1 MKKNQDLQ
9 KAPLESDQDFANF
22 LHRVRKERD
31 IHYEQLAEG
40 LMSISQLSRIVKGKR
55 PVHKNMRDRLL
66 GRLGIASDLYENLL
80 DVDDYRAWECQR
92 NIMFAV
98 EQGET
103 ENAERL
109 IAEYDR
115 QTGPNSKLKQQFCLV
130 MRAEV
135 LKQKNADMAEICACY
150 EKAVKLTV
158 PNVEQLCLETSLLS
172 IQEINMILEY
182 AYYAKGEG
190 RDFPEACRRL
200 MAFVE
205 NAVYD
210 ELSKVK
216 IYPKIAYY
224 YLREK
229 FDGQSVQGVEQPSES
244 LRICNRAIEML
255 RDTGRAFYLL
265 ELLEIKCGILEIV
278 GKDSDELKESVE
290 LANLFRKL
298 YAEYDI
304 PAYMRDC
311 VYLYRQRWIFYIGD
325 VLRIRRNM
333 YGLTQEELC
342 EGICVTKTLRRA
354 EKMMSDMHQDLL
366 TAVMRRLGLSKEY
379 QRISLATNDWEVVRL
394 NEELAI
400 CRNNFEVG
408 KARELLRKM
417 EGKVSFEIPENK
429 QYFIEV
435 EASLDWMEGK
445 ISARELA
452 AREEEALQCTLNTK
466 EMFDTTDI
474 FLTEMEM
481 SCLRKKIQGLVGVE
495 KRKHIDFLIQYFES
509 CEKKQALSDCIVMY
523 EFVMV
528 RMASE
533 LANMGEHEIA
543 IQIDK
548 KVLRESLMCRRVWVM
563 ANILYDILWSE
574 QESNNSNEQSLVK
587 EKMTENLRDCI
598 KISHFCK
605 QTYGEKFFNEKV
617 NQL

>member
-1 MKKNQDLQ
+1 M
-9 KAPLESDQDFANF
+9 
-22 LHRVRKERD
+22 
-31 IHYEQLAEG
+31 
-40 LMSISQLSRIVKGKR
+40 
-55 PVHKNMRDRLL
+55 

-98 EQGET
+98 EQGEKET
-103 ENAERL
+103 AERL

-130 MRAEV
+130 MLAEV

-158 PNVEQLCLETSLLS
+158 PNVDQLCLETSLLS

-190 RDFPEACRRL
+190 RDFPEACRGL

-229 FDGQSVQGVEQPSES
+229 FDGQSVQGVEQLSES
-244 LRICNRAIEML
+244 LHICNRAIEML

-278 GKDSDELKESVE
+278 GKDSDELKGSVE

-379 QRISLATNDWEVVRL
+379 QRARLVTNDREVLILRD
-394 NEELAI
+394 ELLV
-400 CRNNFEVG
+400 CRNNHNISRC
-408 KARELLRKM
+408 REILNLMQK
-417 EGKVSFEIPENK
+417 KLSLEIPENQ
-429 QYFIEV
+429 QYIIEL
-435 EASLDWMEGK
+435 ETSLDWMENK
-445 ISARELA
+445 ITKEELVL
-452 AREEEALQCTLNTK
+452 REEMALKITLNMDK
-466 EMFDTTDI
+466 LFLSDEI
-474 FLTEMEM
+474 YLTEMEM
-481 SCLRKKIQGLVGVE
+481 TCIRKMIQGLDGKMKRVYIDLLRRFFDCYE
-495 KRKHIDFLIQYFES
+495 KNYM
-509 CEKKQALSDCIVMY
+509 LSDYIAMY
-523 EFVMV
+523 EFVMI

-533 LANMGEHEIA
+533 LANMGDLNVSTDIY
-543 IQIDK
+543 K
-548 KVLRESLMCRRVWVM
+548 KILKESLKCNRIW
-563 ANILYDILWSE
+563 AISNILYDLLW
-574 QESNNSNEQSLVK
+574 NEKERKAQYGKTLDK
-587 EKMTENLRDCI
+587 EKMTERLKQCI
-598 KISHFCK
+598 LLSHFCK
-605 QTYGEKFFNEKV
+605 QSYEEKFYYDKLCEG
-617 NQL
+617 

>member
-1 MKKNQDLQ
+1 
-9 KAPLESDQDFANF
+9 
-22 LHRVRKERD
+22 
-31 IHYEQLAEG
+31 
-40 LMSISQLSRIVKGKR
+40 
-55 PVHKNMRDRLL
+55 
-66 GRLGIASDLYENLL
+66 
-80 DVDDYRAWECQR
+80 
-92 NIMFAV
+92 MFAV

-158 PNVEQLCLETSLLS
+158 PNVEKLCLETSLLS

-229 FDGQSVQGVEQPSES
+229 FDGQSVQGVELLSES

-379 QRISLATNDWEVVRL
+379 QRARLVTNDREVLILRD
-394 NEELAI
+394 ELLV
-400 CRNNFEVG
+400 CRNNHNISRC
-408 KARELLRKM
+408 REILNLMQK
-417 EGKVSFEIPENK
+417 KLSLEIPENQ
-429 QYFIEV
+429 QYIIEL
-435 EASLDWMEGK
+435 ETSLDWMENK
-445 ISARELA
+445 ITKEELVL
-452 AREEEALQCTLNTK
+452 REEMALKITLNMDK
-466 EMFDTTDI
+466 LFLSDEI
-474 FLTEMEM
+474 YLTEMEM
-481 SCLRKKIQGLVGVE
+481 TCIRKMIQGLDGKMKRVYIDLLRRFFDCYE
-495 KRKHIDFLIQYFES
+495 KNYM
-509 CEKKQALSDCIVMY
+509 LSDYIAMY
-523 EFVMV
+523 EFVMI

-533 LANMGEHEIA
+533 LANMGDLNVSTDIY
-543 IQIDK
+543 K
-548 KVLRESLMCRRVWVM
+548 KILKESLKCNRIW
-563 ANILYDILWSE
+563 AISNILYDLLW
-574 QESNNSNEQSLVK
+574 NEKERKAQYGKTLDK
-587 EKMTENLRDCI
+587 EKMTERLKQCI
-598 KISHFCK
+598 LLSHFCK
-605 QTYGEKFFNEKV
+605 QSYEEKFYYDKLCEG
-617 NQL
+617 

>member
-22 LHRVRKERD
+22 LQRVRKERD

-135 LKQKNADMAEICACY
+135 LNQKNADMAEICACY

-158 PNVEQLCLETSLLS
+158 PNVEKLCLETSLLS

-205 NAVYD
+205 NAAYD

-278 GKDSDELKESVE
+278 RKNSDELKESVE
-290 LANLFRKL
+290 LTNLFRKL
-298 YAEYDI
+298 YEEYDI

-379 QRISLATNDWEVVRL
+379 QRARLVTNDREVLILRD
-394 NEELAI
+394 ELLV
-400 CRNNFEVG
+400 CRNNHNISRC
-408 KARELLRKM
+408 REILNLMQK
-417 EGKVSFEIPENK
+417 KLSLEIPENQ
-429 QYFIEV
+429 QYIIEL
-435 EASLDWMEGK
+435 ETSLDWMENK
-445 ISARELA
+445 ITKEELVL
-452 AREEEALQCTLNTK
+452 REEMALKITLNMDK
-466 EMFDTTDI
+466 LFLSDEI
-474 FLTEMEM
+474 YLTEMEM
-481 SCLRKKIQGLVGVE
+481 TCIRKMIQGLDGKMKRVYIDLLRRFFDCYE
-495 KRKHIDFLIQYFES
+495 KNYM
-509 CEKKQALSDCIVMY
+509 LSDYIAMY
-523 EFVMV
+523 EFVMI

-533 LANMGEHEIA
+533 LANMGDLNVSTDIY
-543 IQIDK
+543 K
-548 KVLRESLMCRRVWVM
+548 KILKESLKCNRIW
-563 ANILYDILWSE
+563 AISNILYDLLW
-574 QESNNSNEQSLVK
+574 NEKERKAQYGKTLDK
-587 EKMTENLRDCI
+587 EKMTERLKQCI
-598 KISHFCK
+598 LLSHFCK
-605 QTYGEKFFNEKV
+605 QSYEEKFYYDKLCEG
-617 NQL
+617 

>member
-22 LHRVRKERD
+22 LQRVRKERD

-98 EQGET
+98 EQGEKET
-103 ENAERL
+103 AERL

-130 MRAEV
+130 MLAEV

-379 QRISLATNDWEVVRL
+379 QRARLVTNDREVLILRD
-394 NEELAI
+394 ELLV
-400 CRNNFEVG
+400 CRNNHNISRC
-408 KARELLRKM
+408 REILNLMQK
-417 EGKVSFEIPENK
+417 KLSLEIPENQ
-429 QYFIEV
+429 QYIIEL
-435 EASLDWMEGK
+435 ETSLDWMENK
-445 ISARELA
+445 ITKEELVL
-452 AREEEALQCTLNTK
+452 REEMALKITLNMDK
-466 EMFDTTDI
+466 LFLSDEI
-474 FLTEMEM
+474 YLTEMEM
-481 SCLRKKIQGLVGVE
+481 TCIRKMIQGLDGKMKRVYIDLLRRFFDCYE
-495 KRKHIDFLIQYFES
+495 KNYM
-509 CEKKQALSDCIVMY
+509 LSDYIAMY
-523 EFVMV
+523 EFVMI

-533 LANMGEHEIA
+533 LANMGDLNVSTDIY
-543 IQIDK
+543 K
-548 KVLRESLMCRRVWVM
+548 KILKESLKCNRIW
-563 ANILYDILWSE
+563 AISNILYDLLW
-574 QESNNSNEQSLVK
+574 NEKERKAQYGKTLDK
-587 EKMTENLRDCI
+587 EKMTERLKQCI
-598 KISHFCK
+598 LLSHFCK
-605 QTYGEKFFNEKV
+605 QSYEEKFYYDKLCEG
-617 NQL
+617 

>member
-22 LHRVRKERD
+22 LQRVRKERD

-158 PNVEQLCLETSLLS
+158 PNVEKLCLETSLLS

-229 FDGQSVQGVEQPSES
+229 FDGQSVQGVELLSES

-379 QRISLATNDWEVVRL
+379 QRARLVTNDREVLILRD
-394 NEELAI
+394 ELLV
-400 CRNNFEVG
+400 CRNNHNISRC
-408 KARELLRKM
+408 REILNLMQK
-417 EGKVSFEIPENK
+417 KLSLEIPENQ
-429 QYFIEV
+429 QYIIEL
-435 EASLDWMEGK
+435 ETSLDWMENK
-445 ISARELA
+445 ITKEELVL
-452 AREEEALQCTLNTK
+452 REEMALKITLNMDK
-466 EMFDTTDI
+466 LFLSDEI
-474 FLTEMEM
+474 YLTEMEM
-481 SCLRKKIQGLVGVE
+481 TCIRKMIQGLDGKMKRVYIDLLRRFFDCYE
-495 KRKHIDFLIQYFES
+495 KNYM
-509 CEKKQALSDCIVMY
+509 LSDYIAMY
-523 EFVMV
+523 EFVMI

-533 LANMGEHEIA
+533 LANMGDLNVSTDIY
-543 IQIDK
+543 K
-548 KVLRESLMCRRVWVM
+548 KILKESLKCNRIW
-563 ANILYDILWSE
+563 AISNILYDLLW
-574 QESNNSNEQSLVK
+574 NEKERKAQYGKTLDK
-587 EKMTENLRDCI
+587 EKMTERLKQCI
-598 KISHFCK
+598 LLSHFCK
-605 QTYGEKFFNEKV
+605 QSYEEKFYYDKLCEG
-617 NQL
+617 

>member
-1 MKKNQDLQ
+1 
-9 KAPLESDQDFANF
+9 
-22 LHRVRKERD
+22 
-31 IHYEQLAEG
+31 
-40 LMSISQLSRIVKGKR
+40 
-55 PVHKNMRDRLL
+55 
-66 GRLGIASDLYENLL
+66 
-80 DVDDYRAWECQR
+80 
-92 NIMFAV
+92 MFAV

-135 LKQKNADMAEICACY
+135 LKQKNADLAEICACY

-158 PNVEQLCLETSLLS
+158 PNVGQLCLETSLLS

-210 ELSKVK
+210 ELSKAK
-216 IYPKIAYY
+216 IYPKIACY

-229 FDGQSVQGVEQPSES
+229 FDGQSVQQLSES

-265 ELLEIKCGILEIV
+265 ELLERKCGILEIV

-379 QRISLATNDWEVVRL
+379 QRARLVTNDREVLILRD
-394 NEELAI
+394 ELLV
-400 CRNNFEVG
+400 CRNNHNISRC
-408 KARELLRKM
+408 REILNLMQK
-417 EGKVSFEIPENK
+417 KLSLEIPENQ
-429 QYFIEV
+429 QYIIEL
-435 EASLDWMEGK
+435 ETSLDWMENK
-445 ISARELA
+445 ITKEELVL
-452 AREEEALQCTLNTK
+452 REEMALKITLNMDK
-466 EMFDTTDI
+466 LFLSDEI
-474 FLTEMEM
+474 YLTEMEM
-481 SCLRKKIQGLVGVE
+481 TCIRKMIQGLDGKMKRVYIDLLRRFFDCYE
-495 KRKHIDFLIQYFES
+495 KNYM
-509 CEKKQALSDCIVMY
+509 LSDYIAMY
-523 EFVMV
+523 EFVMI

-533 LANMGEHEIA
+533 LANMGDLNVSTDIY
-543 IQIDK
+543 K
-548 KVLRESLMCRRVWVM
+548 KILKESLKCNRIW
-563 ANILYDILWSE
+563 AISNILYDLLW
-574 QESNNSNEQSLVK
+574 NEKERKAQYGKTLDK
-587 EKMTENLRDCI
+587 EKMTERLKQCI
-598 KISHFCK
+598 LLSHFCK
-605 QTYGEKFFNEKV
+605 QSYEEKFYYDKLCEG
-617 NQL
+617 

>member
-22 LHRVRKERD
+22 LQRVRKERD

-182 AYYAKGEG
+182 AYYAKDEG

-379 QRISLATNDWEVVRL
+379 QRARLVTNDREVLILRD
-394 NEELAI
+394 ELLV
-400 CRNNFEVG
+400 CRNNHNISRC
-408 KARELLRKM
+408 REILNLMQK
-417 EGKVSFEIPENK
+417 KLSLKIPENQ
-429 QYFIEV
+429 QYIIEL
-435 EASLDWMEGK
+435 ETSLDWMENK
-445 ISARELA
+445 ITKEELVL
-452 AREEEALQCTLNTK
+452 REEMALKITLNMDK
-466 EMFDTTDI
+466 LFLSDEI
-474 FLTEMEM
+474 YLTEMEM
-481 SCLRKKIQGLVGVE
+481 TCIRKMIQGLDGKMKRVYIDLLRRFFDCYE
-495 KRKHIDFLIQYFES
+495 KNYM
-509 CEKKQALSDCIVMY
+509 LSDYIAMY
-523 EFVMV
+523 EFVMI

-533 LANMGEHEIA
+533 LANMGDLNVSTDIY
-543 IQIDK
+543 K
-548 KVLRESLMCRRVWVM
+548 KILKESLKCNRIW
-563 ANILYDILWSE
+563 AIGNILYDLLW
-574 QESNNSNEQSLVK
+574 NEKERKAQYGKTLDK
-587 EKMTENLRDCI
+587 EKMTERLKQCI
-598 KISHFCK
+598 LLSHFCK
-605 QTYGEKFFNEKV
+605 QSYEEKFYYDKLCEG
-617 NQL
+617 

>member
-22 LHRVRKERD
+22 LQRVRKERD

-379 QRISLATNDWEVVRL
+379 QRARLVTNDREVLILRD
-394 NEELAI
+394 ELLV
-400 CRNNFEVG
+400 CRNNHNISRC
-408 KARELLRKM
+408 REILNLMQK
-417 EGKVSFEIPENK
+417 KLSLKIPENQ
-429 QYFIEV
+429 QYIIEL
-435 EASLDWMEGK
+435 ETSLDWMENK
-445 ISARELA
+445 ITKEELVL
-452 AREEEALQCTLNTK
+452 REEMALKITLNMDK
-466 EMFDTTDI
+466 LFLSDEI
-474 FLTEMEM
+474 YLTEMEM
-481 SCLRKKIQGLVGVE
+481 TCIRKMIQGLDGKMKRVYIDLLRRFFDCYE
-495 KRKHIDFLIQYFES
+495 KNYM
-509 CEKKQALSDCIVMY
+509 LSDYIAMY
-523 EFVMV
+523 EFVMI

-533 LANMGEHEIA
+533 LANMGDLNVSTDIY
-543 IQIDK
+543 K
-548 KVLRESLMCRRVWVM
+548 KILKESLKCNRIW
-563 ANILYDILWSE
+563 AIGNILYDLLW
-574 QESNNSNEQSLVK
+574 NEKERKAQYGKTLDK
-587 EKMTENLRDCI
+587 EKMTERLKQCI
-598 KISHFCK
+598 LLSHFCK
-605 QTYGEKFFNEKV
+605 QSYEEKFYYDKLCEG
-617 NQL
+617 